1 MPSPATTQNVVV
13 NLGLARCVFGSKM
26 DENTGIRTVC
36 WLVLVDIC
44 VGKEIVDVID
54 QIKGQKWT
62 WPDGALAILGRNE
75 IAGFQRA
82 GNRAVQLVSQ
92 WAFQRAIGCPNRLR
106 SQNSVPAGLA
116 MPTGQS

>member
-1 MPSPATTQNVVV
+1 MPSTATTQNVVV
-13 NLGLARCVFGSKM
+13 NLGMARCVFGSKVV
-26 DENTGIRTVC
+26 ENTGICSVC

-54 QIKGQKWT
+54 QIKVQKWT

-75 IAGFQRA
+75 VAGFQRF

-92 WAFQRAIGCPNRLR
+92 LAFRRAIGCPNRTR
-106 SQNSVPAGLA
+106 FQKSVLAGLT
-116 MPTGQS
+116 MPTCQL